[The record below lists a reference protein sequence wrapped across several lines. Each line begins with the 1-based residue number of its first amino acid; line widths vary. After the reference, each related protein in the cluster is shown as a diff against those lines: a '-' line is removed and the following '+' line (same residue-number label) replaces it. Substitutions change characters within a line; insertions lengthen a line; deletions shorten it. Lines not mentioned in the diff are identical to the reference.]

1 MKWKKKIAI
10 LCPHTFES
18 NLYWINDVDWSKVID
33 CFGQSQIYWIINSH
47 ITFFAGNPLP
57 KVTWWLEGLMID
69 SSDFVTR
76 NGVIIN
82 QLVYKSLQRDD
93 LFKMFDCQAS
103 NTNRTHPVSRKV
115 KIILNCKW
123 IYFKNKSDLSLMDNA
138 PSYLVGCIIQ
148 KRVSTWNRNLE
159 IGNYCL
165 WVVYRIASNANNS
178 FIIYFFTKI
187 WHHTLYNIKD
197 FTFQLKC

>member
-1 MKWKKKIAI
+1 MKKKIAI

-123 IYFKNKSDLSLMDNA
+123 IYFKNKSSWVHYPKEGIYMK
-138 PSYLVGCIIQ
+138 Q
-148 KRVSTWNRNLE
+148 KSRNRKLLFMS
-159 IGNYCL
+159 GLQDC
-165 WVVYRIASNANNS
+165 
-178 FIIYFFTKI
+178 
-187 WHHTLYNIKD
+187 
-197 FTFQLKC
+197 LKCEQFIYHIFFYKNMTSYFI

>member
-1 MKWKKKIAI
+1 M
-10 LCPHTFES
+10 
-18 NLYWINDVDWSKVID
+18 ID

-123 IYFKNKSDLSLMDNA
+123 IYIKNKSDISLLDKA
-138 PSYLVGCIIQ
+138 PNYIVGCIIQ
-148 KRVSTWNRNLE
+148 KRSSTLQD
-159 IGNYCL
+159 CL
-165 WVVYRIASNANNS
+165 KCEKVIITYFLQKYNVILY
-178 FIIYFFTKI
+178 IIYR
-187 WHHTLYNIKD
+187 TLLFN
-197 FTFQLKC
+197 